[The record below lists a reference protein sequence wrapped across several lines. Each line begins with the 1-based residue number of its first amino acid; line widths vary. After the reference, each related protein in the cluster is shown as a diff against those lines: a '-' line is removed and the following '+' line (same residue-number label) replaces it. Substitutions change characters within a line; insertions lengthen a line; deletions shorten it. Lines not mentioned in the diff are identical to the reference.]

1 MISLEQAR
9 AIISAARAHGREHGL
24 KPLTVVVLDAG
35 GHLVAMEREDGS
47 GYGRPQIAQG
57 KAAGAL
63 AMGTSSRVLGEMAAD
78 RPTFITALSA
88 AWDGKLI
95 PAAGGVLV
103 RDDAGTLLGGAA
115 GRLFDRM
122 LAAIGHSR
130 TSIHLVPLCAKRPM
144 TGRIAPDIEER
155 LGEIARHH
163 IALAGPKRVLL
174 LGNAP
179 SRALL
184 GADVAPARESL
195 RVVNLTGG
203 SKAVTVEA
211 VASFHPRFLLE
222 RPAQKADAWRDL
234 QLLIGGLQT

>member
-9 AIISAARAHGREHGL
+9 TIVAAARAHGGAHGL

-78 RPTFITALSA
+78 RPTFIAALSA

-103 RDDAGTLLGGAA
+103 RDEAGTLLG
-115 GRLFDRM
+115 
-122 LAAIGHSR
+122 AIGVSGDL
-130 TSIHLVPLCAKRPM
+130 SNK
-144 TGRIAPDIEER
+144 DEE
-155 LGEIARHH
+155 A
-163 IALAGPKRVLL
+163 ALAGIHAAGL
-174 LGNAP
+174 
-179 SRALL
+179 
-184 GADVAPARESL
+184 
-195 RVVNLTGG
+195 
-203 SKAVTVEA
+203 
-211 VASFHPRFLLE
+211 HP
-222 RPAQKADAWRDL
+222 
-234 QLLIGGLQT
+234 G